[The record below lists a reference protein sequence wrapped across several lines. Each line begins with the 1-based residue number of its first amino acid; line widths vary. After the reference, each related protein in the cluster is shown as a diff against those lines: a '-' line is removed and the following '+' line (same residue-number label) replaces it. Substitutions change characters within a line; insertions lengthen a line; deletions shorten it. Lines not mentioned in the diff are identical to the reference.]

1 LESATHSEAGEQPWP
16 RVIGQD
22 RVKRILQAA
31 MRTGRLPHAY
41 LFYGAEGVGK
51 DAMAMELARVLH
63 CERNGTAACGTCPSC
78 ERAANGTHPD
88 IRMVV
93 PLPVGKGE
101 SADDDPLARLNETDL
116 RAIQEELREKT
127 ANPYHRVSVPRATI
141 IKINSIRDVR
151 RESTM
156 STFDGRRRV
165 YIITPADAMGEE
177 AANTLLKTLEE
188 PSGGCMLIL
197 TTSRRDALLPTIVS
211 RCQNI
216 RFDPLSETDLM
227 GALIGRNGLDTE
239 TAGFVARLANGS
251 YTAALGLLAEET
263 LQERAFIPS
272 FVRHVLGAS
281 VQPFLEDVER
291 FAAARDRAA
300 VERFL
305 SLLLMWFRDA
315 MVMTRGGRIIN
326 VDQEEDLR
334 RFTTRFPRADLLR
347 AMADTE
353 RALSLVGRNVY
364 IKLILLQLVVQLRR
378 TIATTE

>member
-1 LESATHSEAGEQPWP
+1 MPSEAHERLWP
-16 RVIGQD
+16 GVIGQD
-22 RVKRILQAA
+22 RVKRLLLATF
-31 MRTGRLPHAY
+31 RTGRLPHAY
-41 LFYGAEGVGK
+41 LFYGADGVGK
-51 DAMAMELARVLH
+51 DAMALELARLLH
-63 CERNGTAACGTCPSC
+63 CERNGMSACGLCPSC
-78 ERAANGTHPD
+78 QRAAAGTHPD
-88 IRMVV
+88 IRLVV

-116 RAIQEELREKT
+116 RAVQDELREKT
-127 ANPYHRVSVPRATI
+127 ANPYHNVSIPRATI

-188 PSGGCMLIL
+188 PSGDCMLIL
-197 TTSRRDALLPTIVS
+197 TTSRRDALLPTILS

-216 RFDPLSETDLM
+216 RFDPLTEADLAE
-227 GALIGRNGLDTE
+227 ALIERNDLDAE

-272 FVRHVLGAS
+272 FVRRVLGAS
-281 VQPFLEDVER
+281 VLPLLEDVER
-291 FAAARDRAA
+291 FAAARDRVA

-326 VDQEEDLR
+326 LDQEEDLR
-334 RFTTRFPRADLLR
+334 RFTDRFPHADLLR
-347 AMADTE
+347 AMGDIE

-364 IKLILLQLVVQLRR
+364 IKLILLQLSVQLRR
-378 TIATTE
+378 TIMPPE

>member
-1 LESATHSEAGEQPWP
+1 MPSEAQGRLWP

-22 RVKRILQAA
+22 RVKRILLAA
-31 MRTGRLPHAY
+31 LRTERLPHAY
-41 LFYGAEGVGK
+41 LFYGADGVGK
-51 DAMAMELARVLH
+51 DAMALELARVLH
-63 CERNGTAACGTCPSC
+63 CERNGTTACGTCPSC
-78 ERAANGTHPD
+78 ERAANGRHPD
-88 IRMVV
+88 IRVVV
-93 PLPVGKGE
+93 PLPVGKNEG
-101 SADDDPLARLNETDL
+101 ADDDPLARLNETDL
-116 RAIQEELREKT
+116 RAVQEQLREKT
-127 ANPYHRVSVPRATI
+127 VNPYHRVSIPRATI

-151 RESTM
+151 RESAM
-156 STFDGRRRV
+156 STSDGRRRV

-197 TTSRRDALLPTIVS
+197 TTSRRDALLPTILS
-211 RCQNI
+211 RCQNV
-216 RFDPLSETDLM
+216 RFDPLTETDLM
-227 GALIGRNGLDTE
+227 DALIERNGLDRE

-251 YTAALGLLAEET
+251 YTSALGLLAEET

-272 FVRHVLGAS
+272 FVRHVLGGS
-281 VQPFLEDVER
+281 VMPMIEDVER

-334 RFTTRFPRADLLR
+334 RFTARFQSADLLC
-347 AMADTE
+347 AMRDIE
-353 RALSLVGRNVY
+353 RALSLVGRNIY
-364 IKLILLQLVVQLRR
+364 IKLVLLQLAVQLRR
-378 TIATTE
+378 TIMTAE

>member
-1 LESATHSEAGEQPWP
+1 MLSEEHERLWP

-22 RVKRILQAA
+22 RVKRILLAA
-31 MRTGRLPHAY
+31 LRAGRLPHAY
-41 LFYGAEGVGK
+41 LFYGADGVGK
-51 DAMAMELARVLH
+51 DAMALELARVLH
-63 CERNGTAACGTCPSC
+63 CERNGTAACGVCPSC

-88 IRMVV
+88 IRIVV
-93 PLPVGKGE
+93 PLPVGKNE
-101 SADDDPLARLNETDL
+101 SSDDDPLAKLNETDL
-116 RAIQEELREKT
+116 RAVQDELREK
-127 ANPYHRVSVPRATI
+127 ASNPYHRVSVPRATI

-165 YIITPADAMGEE
+165 YIISPADAMGEE

-188 PSGGCMLIL
+188 PSGDCMLIL
-197 TTSRRDALLPTIVS
+197 ATSRRDALLPTILS
-211 RCQNI
+211 RCQNV
-216 RFDPLSETDLM
+216 RFDPLTEADLM
-227 GALIGRNGLDTE
+227 EALIERNSLDRE

-263 LQERAFIPS
+263 LQERAFVPS
-272 FVRHVLGAS
+272 FVRHVLGGS
-281 VQPFLEDVER
+281 VLPLIEDVER
-291 FAAARDRAA
+291 FAAARDRVA

-305 SLLLMWFRDA
+305 ALLLMWFRDA

-334 RFTTRFPRADLLR
+334 RFTARFPQADLLR
-347 AMADTE
+347 AMADIE

-364 IKLILLQLVVQLRR
+364 IKLILLQLSVQLRR
-378 TIATTE
+378 TIATTA

>member
-1 LESATHSEAGEQPWP
+1 MPSEDHERLWP

-22 RVKRILQAA
+22 RVKRILLAA
-31 MRTGRLPHAY
+31 LRAGRLPHAY
-41 LFYGAEGVGK
+41 LFHGADGVGK
-51 DAMAMELARVLH
+51 DAMALELARVLH
-63 CERNGTAACGTCPSC
+63 CERNGTTACGTCSSC
-78 ERAANGTHPD
+78 ERAASGTHPD
-88 IRMVV
+88 IRVVV
-93 PLPVGKGE
+93 PLPVGKSE
-101 SADDDPLARLNETDL
+101 SADDDPLARLNEADL
-116 RAIQEELREKT
+116 RAVQAELREKT
-127 ANPYHRVSVPRATI
+127 SNPYHRVSVPRATI

-165 YIITPADAMGEE
+165 YVITPADAMGEE

-188 PSGGCMLIL
+188 PSGDCMLIL
-197 TTSRRDALLPTIVS
+197 TTSRRDALLPTILS

-216 RFDPLSETDLM
+216 RFDPLTEADLM
-227 GALIGRNGLDTE
+227 EALIQRNGLDTE
-239 TAGFVARLANGS
+239 TAGFIARLANGS

-281 VQPFLEDVER
+281 VLPLIEDVER
-291 FAAARDRAA
+291 FAAARDRVA

-326 VDQEEDLR
+326 VDQEEDLQ
-334 RFTTRFPRADLLR
+334 RFTARFPQADLLR
-347 AMADTE
+347 AMAEIE
-353 RALSLVGRNVY
+353 RALSLVGRNIY
-364 IKLILLQLVVQLRR
+364 IKLVLLQLAVQLRR
-378 TIATTE
+378 TIVTTE

>member
-1 LESATHSEAGEQPWP
+1 MLSEEHERLWP

-22 RVKRILQAA
+22 RVKRILLAA
-31 MRTGRLPHAY
+31 LRAGRLPHAY
-41 LFYGAEGVGK
+41 LFYGADGVGK
-51 DAMAMELARVLH
+51 DAMALELARVLH
-63 CERNGTAACGTCPSC
+63 CERNGTAACGVCPSC

-88 IRMVV
+88 IRIVV
-93 PLPVGKGE
+93 PLPVGKNE
-101 SADDDPLARLNETDL
+101 SSDDDPLAKLNETDL
-116 RAIQEELREKT
+116 RAVQDELREK
-127 ANPYHRVSVPRATI
+127 ASNPYHRVSVPRATI

-165 YIITPADAMGEE
+165 YIISPADAMGDE

-188 PSGGCMLIL
+188 PSGDCMLIL
-197 TTSRRDALLPTIVS
+197 ATSRRDALLPTILS
-211 RCQNI
+211 RCQNV
-216 RFDPLSETDLM
+216 RFDPLTESDLM
-227 GALIGRNGLDTE
+227 EALIERNSLDRE

-263 LQERAFIPS
+263 LQERAFVPS
-272 FVRHVLGAS
+272 FVRHVLGGS
-281 VQPFLEDVER
+281 VLPLIEDVER
-291 FAAARDRAA
+291 FAAARDRVA

-305 SLLLMWFRDA
+305 ALLLMWFRDA

-334 RFTTRFPRADLLR
+334 RFTARFPQADLLR
-347 AMADTE
+347 AMADIE

-364 IKLILLQLVVQLRR
+364 IKLILLQLSVQLRR
-378 TIATTE
+378 TIATTA

>member
-1 LESATHSEAGEQPWP
+1 MLSEEHERLWP

-22 RVKRILQAA
+22 RVKRILLAA
-31 MRTGRLPHAY
+31 LRAGRLPHAY
-41 LFYGAEGVGK
+41 LFYGADGVGK
-51 DAMAMELARVLH
+51 DAMALELARVLH
-63 CERNGTAACGTCPSC
+63 CERNGTAACGVCPSC

-88 IRMVV
+88 IRIVV
-93 PLPVGKGE
+93 PLPVGKNE
-101 SADDDPLARLNETDL
+101 SSDDDPLAKLNETDL
-116 RAIQEELREKT
+116 RAVQDELREK
-127 ANPYHRVSVPRATI
+127 ASNPYHRVSVPRATI

-165 YIITPADAMGEE
+165 YIISPADAMGDE

-188 PSGGCMLIL
+188 PSGDCMLIL
-197 TTSRRDALLPTIVS
+197 ATSRRDALLPTILS
-211 RCQNI
+211 RCQNV
-216 RFDPLSETDLM
+216 RFDPLTEGDLM
-227 GALIGRNGLDTE
+227 EALIERNSLDQE

-263 LQERAFIPS
+263 LQERAFVPS
-272 FVRHVLGAS
+272 FVRHVLGGS
-281 VQPFLEDVER
+281 VLPLIEDVER
-291 FAAARDRAA
+291 FAAARDRVA

-305 SLLLMWFRDA
+305 ALLLMWFRDA

-334 RFTTRFPRADLLR
+334 RFTARFPQADLLR
-347 AMADTE
+347 AMADIE

-364 IKLILLQLVVQLRR
+364 IKLILLQLSVQLRR
-378 TIATTE
+378 TIATTA

>member
-1 LESATHSEAGEQPWP
+1 MPSEAHGRLWP
-16 RVIGQD
+16 RVIGQE
-22 RVKRILQAA
+22 RVKRLLVAA
-31 MRTGRLPHAY
+31 LRSGRLPHAY

-51 DAMAMELARVLH
+51 DAAALELARVLH
-63 CERNGTAACGTCPSC
+63 CERNGTEACGVCPSC
-78 ERAANGTHPD
+78 ERATAGTHPD
-88 IRMVV
+88 IKLVV

-101 SADDDPLARLNETDL
+101 SAGDGPLDRLVETDL
-116 RAIQEELREKT
+116 RTVQEQLRQKT
-127 ANPYHRVSVPRATI
+127 ANPYHRVSIPRATI

-151 RESTM
+151 RESAM

-188 PSGGCMLIL
+188 PSGDCMLLL
-197 TTSRRDALLPTIVS
+197 TTSRRDAVLPTILS

-216 RFDPLSETDLM
+216 RFDPLAETDLM
-227 GALIGRNGLDTE
+227 EALIERNGLDAD

-263 LQERAFIPS
+263 LQERAFIPT
-272 FVRHVLGAS
+272 FVRHVLGTSALPL
-281 VQPFLEDVER
+281 VEDVER
-291 FAAARDRAA
+291 FAAARDREA

-315 MVMTRGGRIIN
+315 MVMMRGGRIIN
-326 VDQEEDLR
+326 ADQEEDLR
-334 RFTTRFPRADLLR
+334 RFTSRFPQADVLR
-347 AMADTE
+347 AMADIE

-364 IKLILLQLVVQLRR
+364 IKLVLLQLAVQLRR
-378 TIATTE
+378 TITTTA

>member
-1 LESATHSEAGEQPWP
+1 
-16 RVIGQD
+16 
-22 RVKRILQAA
+22 
-31 MRTGRLPHAY
+31 
-41 LFYGAEGVGK
+41 
-51 DAMAMELARVLH
+51 
-63 CERNGTAACGTCPSC
+63 
-78 ERAANGTHPD
+78 
-88 IRMVV
+88 V

-101 SADDDPLARLNETDL
+101 SADDDPLARLNEADI
-116 RAIQEELREKT
+116 RAVQEELREKA
-127 ANPYHRVSVPRATI
+127 ANPYHSVSVPRATI

-151 RESTM
+151 RESAM

-165 YIITPADAMGEE
+165 YIISPADAMGDE

-188 PSGGCMLIL
+188 PSGDCMLIL
-197 TTSRRDALLPTIVS
+197 TTSRRDALLPTIIS

-216 RFDPLSETDLM
+216 RFDPLTEADLTD
-227 GALIGRNGLDTE
+227 ALVERNGLDAE

-272 FVRHVLGAS
+272 FVRHLLASSVL
-281 VQPFLEDVER
+281 PMLEDIER

-326 VDQEEDLR
+326 ADQEEDLR
-334 RFTTRFPRADLLR
+334 RFTSRFPQADLLQ
-347 AMADTE
+347 AMRDIE

-364 IKLILLQLVVQLRR
+364 IKLILLQLSVQLRR
-378 TIATTE
+378 TILTTA

>member
-1 LESATHSEAGEQPWP
+1 MLSEEHERLWP

-22 RVKRILQAA
+22 RVKRILLAA
-31 MRTGRLPHAY
+31 LRAGRLPHAY
-41 LFYGAEGVGK
+41 LFYGADGVGK
-51 DAMAMELARVLH
+51 DAMALELARVLH
-63 CERNGTAACGTCPSC
+63 CERNGTAACGVCPSC

-88 IRMVV
+88 IRIVV
-93 PLPVGKGE
+93 PLPVGKNE
-101 SADDDPLARLNETDL
+101 SSDDDPLAKLNETDL
-116 RAIQEELREKT
+116 RAVQDELREK
-127 ANPYHRVSVPRATI
+127 ASNPYHRVSVPRATI

-165 YIITPADAMGEE
+165 YIISPADAMGEE

-188 PSGGCMLIL
+188 PSGDCMLIL
-197 TTSRRDALLPTIVS
+197 ATSRRDALLPTILS
-211 RCQNI
+211 RCQNV
-216 RFDPLSETDLM
+216 RFDPLTEGDLM
-227 GALIGRNGLDTE
+227 EALIERNSLDRE

-263 LQERAFIPS
+263 LQERAFVPS
-272 FVRHVLGAS
+272 FVRHVLGGS
-281 VQPFLEDVER
+281 VLPLIEDVER
-291 FAAARDRAA
+291 FAAARDRVA

-305 SLLLMWFRDA
+305 ALLLMWFRDA

-334 RFTTRFPRADLLR
+334 RFTARFPQADLLR
-347 AMADTE
+347 AMADIE

-364 IKLILLQLVVQLRR
+364 IKLILLQLSVQLRR
-378 TIATTE
+378 TIATTA

>member
-1 LESATHSEAGEQPWP
+1 MPSEEHERLWP

-22 RVKRILQAA
+22 RVKRILLAA
-31 MRTGRLPHAY
+31 IRAGRLPHAY
-41 LFYGAEGVGK
+41 LFYGADGVGK
-51 DAMAMELARVLH
+51 DAMALELARVLH
-63 CERNGTAACGTCPSC
+63 CERNGTTACGICPSC

-88 IRMVV
+88 IRFVV
-93 PLPVGKGE
+93 PLPVGKNE
-101 SADDDPLARLNETDL
+101 SSDDDPLAKLNETDL
-116 RAIQEELREKT
+116 RAVQDQLREKT

-165 YIITPADAMGEE
+165 YIISPADAMGDE

-188 PSGGCMLIL
+188 PSGDCMLIL
-197 TTSRRDALLPTIVS
+197 ATSRRDALLPTILS
-211 RCQNI
+211 RCQNV
-216 RFDPLSETDLM
+216 RFDPLTETDLM
-227 GALIGRNGLDTE
+227 EALIERNSLDGE

-251 YTAALGLLAEET
+251 YTAALGLLTEET
-263 LQERAFIPS
+263 LQERAFVPS
-272 FVRHVLGAS
+272 FVRHVLAAS
-281 VQPFLEDVER
+281 VLPLIEDVER
-291 FAAARDRAA
+291 FAAARDRVA

-334 RFTTRFPRADLLR
+334 RFTARFPEADLLR
-347 AMADTE
+347 AMADIE
-353 RALSLVGRNVY
+353 RALSLVDRNVY
-364 IKLILLQLVVQLRR
+364 IKLILLQLSVQLRR
-378 TIATTE
+378 TIATTA

>member
-1 LESATHSEAGEQPWP
+1 MPSEDHEHLWP

-22 RVKRILQAA
+22 RVKRILLAA
-31 MRTGRLPHAY
+31 LRTGRLPHAY
-41 LFYGAEGVGK
+41 LFHGADGVGK
-51 DAMAMELARVLH
+51 DAIALELARVLH
-63 CERNGTAACGTCPSC
+63 CERNGTTACGTCSSC

-88 IRMVV
+88 IRVVV
-93 PLPVGKGE
+93 PLPVGKNE
-101 SADDDPLARLNETDL
+101 SADDDPLARLNEADL
-116 RAIQEELREKT
+116 RAVQDELREKT
-127 ANPYHRVSVPRATI
+127 SNPYHRVSIPRATI

-188 PSGGCMLIL
+188 PSGDCMLIL
-197 TTSRRDALLPTIVS
+197 TTSRRDALLPTILS

-216 RFDPLSETDLM
+216 RFDPLTEADLM
-227 GALIGRNGLDTE
+227 EALIQRNGLDTE
-239 TAGFVARLANGS
+239 TAGFIARLANGS

-281 VQPFLEDVER
+281 VMPLIEDVER
-291 FAAARDRAA
+291 FTAARDRVA

-334 RFTTRFPRADLLR
+334 RFTTRFPQADLLR
-347 AMADTE
+347 AMGEIE
-353 RALSLVGRNVY
+353 RALSLVGRNIY
-364 IKLILLQLVVQLRR
+364 IKLVLLQLAIQLRR
-378 TIATTE
+378 TIVTTE